1 MQIVLTDVL
10 TCPRCGP
17 DFGLVVLADRLAER
31 RVVQGSLGCA
41 NCREMYPIDQGLA
54 DLRFPPGP
62 RPDPRTVD
70 VTAEAEERSPEE
82 ALRLAALLGVTG
94 GPGLILLVGSSTR
107 LAAELV
113 GIVPDIGI
121 VAAGPDMAGRED
133 VPGINRIQVESG
145 LPLRSRSV
153 RGVAVAVPDPEAY
166 LAEAVR
172 VLLPGGRIV
181 IEPAPAETG
190 DRLRAMSL
198 NVLLEQDG
206 VVVASATGG
215 G

>member
-1 MQIVLTDVL
+1 
-10 TCPRCGP
+10 
-17 DFGLVVLADRLAER
+17 
-31 RVVQGSLGCA
+31 
-41 NCREMYPIDQGLA
+41 
-54 DLRFPPGP
+54 
-62 RPDPRTVD
+62 
-70 VTAEAEERSPEE
+70 
-82 ALRLAALLGVTG
+82 
-94 GPGLILLVGSSTR
+94 
-107 LAAELV
+107 
-113 GIVPDIGI
+113 
-121 VAAGPDMAGRED
+121 MAGRED
-133 VPGINRIQVESG
+133 VPGINRILVESG